1 MLEFA
6 NLSANLQL
14 RRFPPNAL
22 AGRAY
27 KHSEGAPI
35 RCDRCVSQEFSIASP
50 QTRPVVV
57 KSPLSPLTNVML

>member
-14 RRFPPNAL
+14 RRFAPNAL
-22 AGRAY
+22 AGRAS

-35 RCDRCVSQEFSIASP
+35 RCEH
-50 QTRPVVV
+50 
-57 KSPLSPLTNVML
+57 